1 MVKRSMSLTYNGKTV
16 RQHDPDRF
24 LLSLIAPAR
33 HRAALWTLF
42 AFNYEIAKT
51 REVVSETTI
60 GLIRLQW
67 WRDAIAEIYDG
78 KTPRAHE
85 VVTPLAEV
93 IRDYDLDRE
102 LFDKLIYAREFDLE
116 GVAPANME
124 GLLNYCDFTTTP
136 LTQLMLDIVQQDADV
151 DVIKEVSVN
160 YALIGLIRSAPYLLS
175 IGHMMLPQD
184 MLGEQGLSKEKLIDS
199 NGKNDI
205 SGIVKACLNES
216 SPLHKPSSKQL
227 RSMQKLT
234 QLYRNQITKYNY
246 DVFDSRLSIAP
257 PFKELRVLLT

>member
-24 LLSLIAPAR
+24 LISLMASAR
-33 HRAALWTLF
+33 YREALWTLF

-51 REVVSETTI
+51 REVVSDTTI

-78 KTPRAHE
+78 KTARAHE

-93 IRDYDLDRE
+93 IEIYKLDKE
-102 LFDKLIYAREFDLE
+102 LFDSLIYAREFDLE
-116 GVAPANME
+116 GVAPANIE
-124 GLLNYCDFTTTP
+124 GLIKYCDFTTSP
-136 LTQLMLDIVQQDADV
+136 LTQLMLDIAQQDSDV
-151 DVIKEVSVN
+151 DVIKDVSIN
-160 YALIGLIRSAPYLLS
+160 YALVGLIRSAPYFLS
-175 IGHMMLPQD
+175 IGHVMLPQD
-184 MLGEQGLSKEKLIDS
+184 LLGEQGLSKEKLIDS

-205 SGIVKACLNES
+205 SSIVEACLNES
-216 SPLHKPSSKQL
+216 SALHKSSSKLL

-234 QLYRNQITKYNY
+234 QLYRNQIIKCDYNI
-246 DVFDSRLSIAP
+246 FDSRLSIAP
-257 PFKELRVLLT
+257 PFKELRVFIA